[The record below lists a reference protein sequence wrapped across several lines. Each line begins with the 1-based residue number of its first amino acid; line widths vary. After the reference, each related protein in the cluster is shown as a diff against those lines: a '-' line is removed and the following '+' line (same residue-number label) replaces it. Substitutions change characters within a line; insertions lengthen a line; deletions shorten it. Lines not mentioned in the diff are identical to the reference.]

1 MLLAYLAVSCVLFL
15 VARYWLLPFPV
26 VTPPPRVHLWEL
38 QGGGGEQNGEGGE
51 ALGAKPEEW
60 ETDSGPEPLGPAV
73 SQALPVHPSTCP
85 SPIRATQTGE
95 LVQIWA
101 PYLLPL
107 SRPGLQPPALGER
120 GGEEGGGKITL
131 IKCPALPLA
140 ALASVLARTCHKVL
154 SDRKQSLQVR
164 SGEPVASV
172 TQTREMASSA
182 EGLALPQ
189 PGPVCENTAALL
201 NGDRAGRLAAAGQD
215 GEQHWQVVQS

>member
-1 MLLAYLAVSCVLFL
+1 MEKPL
-15 VARYWLLPFPV
+15 VPNQGNGRRTQDPSHSARLSAG
-26 VTPPPRVHLWEL
+26 H
-38 QGGGGEQNGEGGE
+38 
-51 ALGAKPEEW
+51 
-60 ETDSGPEPLGPAV
+60 
-73 SQALPVHPSTCP
+73 CP
-85 SPIRATQTGE
+85 SIHLRAHPLIRATQTGE
-95 LVQIWA
+95 LVPICA

-107 SRPGLQPPALGER
+107 SLPGLQPPALGER

-215 GEQHWQVVQS
+215 GERHWQVAQS

>member
-1 MLLAYLAVSCVLFL
+1 MSTSGNC
-15 VARYWLLPFPV
+15 
-26 VTPPPRVHLWEL
+26 T
-38 QGGGGEQNGEGGE
+38 GGGGEQEGAGGE

-60 ETDSGPEPLGPAV
+60 ETDSGPEPLGRLSAGHCPCIHLCA
-73 SQALPVHPSTCP
+73 HPL
-85 SPIRATQTGE
+85 IRATQTGE
-95 LVQIWA
+95 LVRICV

-107 SRPGLQPPALGER
+107 SLPGLQPPALGER

-164 SGEPVASV
+164 SGELAASV
-172 TQTREMASSA
+172 TQAREMASSA

-189 PGPVCENTAALL
+189 PGSVCENTAALL
-201 NGDRAGRLAAAGQD
+201 NGDRAGWLAAAGQD
-215 GEQHWQVVQS
+215 GKQHWQAALS